1 MAQTSIN
8 VQPVKGGSEQHNKRE
23 KKLDYVREDLSH
35 LNEYWEQDTQAE
47 RLASIKEKY
56 QTSTGQRMQ
65 SKATPIREA
74 VVVIKEDTTMA
85 DMQKLSA
92 AYKERFGIDAFQI
105 AIHKDEG
112 HHKAKEWKPNLHAH
126 IVFDWTDEKGKSIK
140 LNRADMADM
149 QSIAAEVLQMERGV
163 SSDKQ
168 HLTAVQFKNQQE
180 ELRQQELKAATEQLQ
195 VGKARKEAA
204 IEAAKSVSEGVKSIF
219 GVSAKEKEINELKEA
234 LSGQKKD
241 FERKATNLQK
251 EKAEV
256 EQRYK
261 WKVERLEQEKKNLQE
276 CLHDEKKKAFSFLT
290 LWEEGKAAGM
300 AMLDFMKDKAR
311 SIFSIEEESKVDA
324 AMKAGTNERE
334 RKSIG
339 RTILQTTYQALP
351 QEKQDAN
358 RYKAAIREVDAVAEQ
373 KPRQERHHEQE
384 QNRHRS
390 RGMGL

>member
-8 VQPVKGGSEQHNKRE
+8 IQPVKGGSEQHNKRE

-35 LNEYWEQDTQAE
+35 LNEYWEQESQAE
-47 RLASIKEKY
+47 RLEFVKANAKAK
-56 QTSTGQRMQ
+56 TGRKMQ
-65 SKATPIREA
+65 DKATPIREA
-74 VVVIKEDTTMA
+74 VVVIKDDTTMA
-85 DMQKLSA
+85 DMQRLSA

-126 IVFDWTDEKGKSIK
+126 IVFDWTDHQTGKSIK
-140 LNRADMADM
+140 LNREDMAEM
-149 QSIAAEVLQMERGV
+149 QTITARVLQMERGV

-168 HLTAVQFKNQQE
+168 HLSAVQFKNQQE

-261 WKVERLEQEKKNLQE
+261 WKVERLEQEKNNLQE

-311 SIFSIEEESKVDA
+311 SIFSIEEEAKVDA

-373 KPRQERHHEQE
+373 KPRQERHHEQ
-384 QNRHRS
+384 NRNRT